1 MVDDLTHINDEGDV
15 HMVSVGA
22 KGATDRVAIAEAY
35 VTMNDDLR
43 AKVFAGETR
52 KGDVLATVRI
62 AAIMAAKKTSELIPL
77 CHPLTLSGIAVDVN
91 ETETGARIEVRVETS
106 GRTGVEMEAMTG
118 ASVGAVTMYDMVK
131 SVSKGVTIGPI
142 QLLHK
147 SGGKSGEWNR

>member
-1 MVDDLTHINDEGDV
+1 VVDDLTHINAEGDV
-15 HMVSVGA
+15 HMVSVGE
-22 KGATDRVAIAEAY
+22 KGSTDRVAIAEAF
-35 VTMNDDLR
+35 VTMDDDLR
-43 AKVFAGETR
+43 GKVFAGETR

-77 CHPLTLSGIAVDVN
+77 CHPLDLSGIAVAVS
-91 ETETGARIEVRVETS
+91 ETDTGARIEVRVETT
-106 GRTGVEMEAMTG
+106 GQTGVEMEAMTA
-118 ASVGAVTMYDMVK
+118 ASIGAVTMYDMVK

>member
-1 MVDDLTHINDEGDV
+1 VVEDLTHINADGDV
-15 HMVSVGA
+15 HMVSVGE
-22 KGATDRVAIAEAY
+22 KGLTDRVAIAEAF
-35 VTMNDDLR
+35 VTMDDDLR
-43 AKVFAGETR
+43 IKVFAGETR

-77 CHPLTLSGIAVDVN
+77 CHPLDLSGITVAVD
-91 ETETGARIEVRVETS
+91 ETDTGARIEVRVETT
-106 GRTGVEMEAMTG
+106 GQTGVEMEAMTA
-118 ASVGAVTMYDMVK
+118 ASIGAVTMYDMVK

>member
-1 MVDDLTHINDEGDV
+1 VVDDLTHINAEGDV
-15 HMVSVGA
+15 HMVSVGE
-22 KGATDRVAIAEAY
+22 KGLTDRVAIAEAF
-35 VTMNDDLR
+35 VTMDDDLR
-43 AKVFAGETR
+43 GKVFAGETR

-77 CHPLTLSGIAVDVN
+77 CHPLDLSGIAVAVS
-91 ETETGARIEVRVETS
+91 ETDTGARIEVRVETT
-106 GRTGVEMEAMTG
+106 GQTGVEMEAMTA
-118 ASVGAVTMYDMVK
+118 ASIGAVTMYDMVK

>member
-1 MVDDLTHINDEGDV
+1 VVDDLTHINADGDV
-15 HMVSVGA
+15 HMVSVGE
-22 KGATDRVAIAEAY
+22 KGLTDRVAIAEAF
-35 VTMNDDLR
+35 VTMDDDLR
-43 AKVFAGETR
+43 IKVFAGETR

-77 CHPLTLSGIAVDVN
+77 CHPLDLSGITVAVD
-91 ETETGARIEVRVETS
+91 ETDTGARIEVRVETT
-106 GRTGVEMEAMTG
+106 GQTGVEMEAMTA
-118 ASVGAVTMYDMVK
+118 ASIGAVTMYDMVK